1 MCQITGDKG
10 GGLPPLSDCLTLND
24 IRVRMISLVFEGA
37 LKRSAENSL
46 FPSLTWRL
54 ATLATV
60 KVATANRSGVKAG
73 AWKEKTSS
81 SMSRRWT
88 RVSAD
93 PT

>member
-1 MCQITGDKG
+1 
-10 GGLPPLSDCLTLND
+10 
-24 IRVRMISLVFEGA
+24 MISFVFEGA
-37 LKRSAENSL
+37 LKQSVANSL
-46 FPSLTWRL
+46 FLSLTWRL

-60 KVATANRSGVKAG
+60 KVATANRSEVKAG

-81 SMSRRWT
+81 STSRRWT